1 MASYV
6 IPDEQPPR
14 ITPAV
19 RWIVAINVAI
29 YFLQRTLFFGDGD
42 VVARAFGSATGE
54 LASGGFPGHW
64 WTAVTYMFVHDG
76 VLHLAVNMYMLWLF
90 GTRVEHAWSP
100 GAFVRYYLMCGLG
113 GWLAHLLFVRTG
125 VLVGASG
132 AIYGVMLAYATR
144 WPDEEMFLFGVL
156 PVKVKWL
163 VTGYVMLDV
172 VMAVWNGGTVG
183 GTAHLAHLGGALT
196 GWLYLQTRSAQGLD
210 RVRGRVSQ
218 APDVPDETPRAV
230 PRSLPRPRER
240 VNEIDDIVARS
251 KAIAPVRRPLPA
263 PRPPAPVGRPEQAI
277 DLVLDKISRTGLDS
291 LTSEERRVLEEA
303 SRKLRRRD

>member
-6 IPDEQPPR
+6 VPDEQPPR

-29 YFLQRTLFFGDGD
+29 YFLQLTLFFGAGD
-42 VVARAFGSATGE
+42 AVARAFGFAT
-54 LASGGFPGHW
+54 SDFPGHW
-64 WTAVTYMFVHDG
+64 WKAITYMFVHG
-76 VLHLAVNMYMLWLF
+76 SVLHVGVNMYMLWLF

-100 GAFVRYYLMCGLG
+100 AAFVRFYLMCGLG

-125 VLVGASG
+125 LLIGASG
-132 AIYGVMLAYATR
+132 AIYGVMLAYAMR

-172 VMAVWNGGTVG
+172 VMAVLAGGTAG
-183 GTAHLAHLGGALT
+183 GTAHLAHIGGAVT
-196 GWLYLQTRSAQGLD
+196 GWLYLHTPSAPGLD
-210 RVRGRVSQ
+210 RLRQRVAQ
-218 APDVPDETPRAV
+218 APDVPDDTPRAV

-240 VNEIDDIVARS
+240 GNEIDDIVARS
-251 KAIAPVRRPLPA
+251 KALAPARR
-263 PRPPAPVGRPEQAI
+263 PAPVPRPLRPGARPEQAI
-277 DLVLDKISRTGLDS
+277 DLVLDKISQTGLDS

>member
-1 MASYV
+1 
-6 IPDEQPPR
+6 
-14 ITPAV
+14 
-19 RWIVAINVAI
+19 
-29 YFLQRTLFFGDGD
+29 
-42 VVARAFGSATGE
+42 
-54 LASGGFPGHW
+54 
-64 WTAVTYMFVHDG
+64 
-76 VLHLAVNMYMLWLF
+76 
-90 GTRVEHAWSP
+90 
-100 GAFVRYYLMCGLG
+100 MCGLG
-113 GWLAHLLFVRTG
+113 AWLAHLLFVRTG
-125 VLVGASG
+125 LLIGASG

-163 VTGYVMLDV
+163 VAGYVMLDV
-172 VMAVWNGGTVG
+172 VLAVINGGSVG

-210 RVRGRVSQ
+210 RLRQRVSQ
-218 APDVPDETPRAV
+218 VPDVPDETPRAV

-251 KAIAPVRRPLPA
+251 KAVVPARR
-263 PRPPAPVGRPEQAI
+263 PAPVQRPAPLNARPEQAI

-291 LTSEERRVLEEA
+291 LTSDERRVLEEA